1 MAKTKPELQGETF
14 ELLLDWLNM
23 DHAVA
28 AAEYVRLHAGLTK
41 MFESR
46 GCVAPHDC
54 ADETFNRVARQLSD
68 GKEIATEKPSV
79 YLYGVARYIVR
90 EQWVKPKHDDIDE
103 VSPEEFLL
111 DEHRAPDELSEQ
123 ARKDDCLDDCLN
135 NLPEDSRLLVLRYYS
150 EDESSKKDTRD
161 RMARDLGIASGVLR
175 NRIYKLR
182 NILRDCMYKC
192 LEN

>member
-1 MAKTKPELQGETF
+1 MIKTKPGLQGEAF
-14 ELLLDWLNM
+14 ELLLGWLHT
-23 DHAVA
+23 DRTVA
-28 AAEYVRLHAGLTK
+28 ATEYVRLHAGLTK

-46 GCVAPHDC
+46 GCIGPHDC

-68 GKEIATEKPSV
+68 GKEIAAEKPAV

-103 VSPEEFLL
+103 VQPEKLVHDGERVA
-111 DEHRAPDELSEQ
+111 EELSEQ
-123 ARKDDCLDDCLN
+123 KEKDDCLDDCLN
-135 NLPEDSRLLVLRYYS
+135 DLPEDSRLLVLRYYS

-161 RMARDLGIASGVLR
+161 RMARELGIASGVLR

-182 NILRDCMYKC
+182 NILRDCMYNC